1 MKERTVTCLLLAA
14 FLLGSHPLAAQEDAG
29 MKPLIADS
37 VRSAWHAALADDDSA
52 RVLCTWSLRSNA
64 GAHIQGAMLR
74 ARQRDGLAVRS
85 LTRPAPGCEDVHP
98 AVTLLPGNGG
108 TAGDGGLVLVA
119 WQRGCVAGALEG
131 QHVYAARHDAELRP
145 VDEELLLS
153 DAVGLAPAA
162 GRRTTGDAV
171 MLWQDYRNGGADIY
185 AQRFDRTGDADA
197 AAVMLNDD
205 ASRALQGPPRL
216 AADCRDE
223 FLALWPDNRED
234 NMWKFVAS
242 EFDGTHAGDNL
253 LVDSA
258 QRKAMTM
265 LVSAVALPGD
275 SALFAW
281 KDYREGHSNVYLRRA
296 DLRGGALSPAVRLND
311 DTTDRWQ
318 RQPVLDSDGGGN
330 VVACWE
336 DYRHSLRNQKGDIYM
351 QVFARGGSRIG
362 ANRRVND
369 DTARVARKMPRIA
382 MLRDGSYLVVWHQGN
397 EGNFELY
404 GQWFRYPAERIG
416 RNFCISCSANNR

>member
-1 MKERTVTCLLLAA
+1 MKEGTVTCLLLAA
-14 FLLGSHPLAAQEDAG
+14 ILLCPHPMAAQEDAG
-29 MKPLIADS
+29 VSPLIADS
-37 VRSAWHAALADDDSA
+37 VRAAWHAALADDDSA
-52 RVLCTWSLRSNA
+52 RVLCAWSLRTST
-64 GAHIQGAMLR
+64 GAHIESVLLR
-74 ARQRDGLAVRS
+74 AGQRDGFSVRS
-85 LTRPAPGCEDVHP
+85 LTDPAAVCEDTHP
-98 AVTLLPGNGG
+98 AVVLL
-108 TAGDGGLVLVA
+108 ADGGVLA
-119 WQRGCVAGALEG
+119 GWQRGCADGMRQG
-131 QHVYAARHDAELRP
+131 QHVMAAVFDADLRP
-145 VDEELLLS
+145 VNDALLPS

-162 GRRTTGDAV
+162 GRRVIGDAV

-185 AQRFDRTGDADA
+185 AQRFDRNGRA
-197 AAVMLNDD
+197 AGATVMLNDD
-205 ASRALQGPPRL
+205 ASRALQGPPRV
-216 AADCRDE
+216 AADCGDE
-223 FLALWPDNRED
+223 FLAVWPDNRED
-234 NMWKFVAS
+234 NMWKFMAAS
-242 EFDGTHAGDNL
+242 FDGAQAGRNL

-265 LVSAVALPGD
+265 LVSAVAMPGD

-296 DLRGGALSPAVRLND
+296 DLRGGTLSPAERLND

-318 RQPVLDSDGGGN
+318 RQPVLDSDGRGN

-351 QVFARGGSRIG
+351 QVFARDGSRIG

-369 DTARVARKMPRIA
+369 DTTRVARKMPRIA
-382 MLRDGSYLVVWHQGN
+382 MLRDGIYLVVWHQGD

-416 RNFCISCSANNR
+416 RNFRISLSEDDR